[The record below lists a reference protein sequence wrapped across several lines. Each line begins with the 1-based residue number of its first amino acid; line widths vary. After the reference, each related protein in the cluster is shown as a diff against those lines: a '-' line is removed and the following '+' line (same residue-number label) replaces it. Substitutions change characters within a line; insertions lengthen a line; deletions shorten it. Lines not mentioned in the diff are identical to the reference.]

1 MGKFARKVQE
11 KSDKY
16 IPIVLH
22 SLTIIFCMCT
32 FIPIG
37 SVKNYFHGECVL
49 YAQPVLTAVTRPNNL
64 TTITVDLVS
73 SVWGELSTC
82 YYVIYTPVVV
92 GIYTFIWLW
101 FHIQLRMSIFDE
113 GNVLAAF
120 IIGGVTNIILFITL
134 FVTSCIVV
142 VGTSQFCSN
151 IETALNH
158 RYDCS
163 EVEDLVW
170 SVYTDGR
177 THSFYRYL
185 QLGQAGSWITLA
197 ILAVH
202 IVFHFKKGMQLLPS
216 RNDNSNETESIIS
229 DDECDATYQNHD
241 INDETGSVRFHHTS
255 SKNKSFKRSDE
266 SFLLPL

>member
-1 MGKFARKVQE
+1 MQTLTPKNDYNQWEEKLWSEALLENGKTAVWILCTWTEKSFFTRAHNSSCEKKLEYFRKSSAQTRSKMGKFARKVQE

-16 IPIVLH
+16 IPIVLN

-64 TTITVDLVS
+64 TTITVDLKS

-113 GNVLAAF
+113 G
-120 IIGGVTNIILFITL
+120 
-134 FVTSCIVV
+134 
-142 VGTSQFCSN
+142 
-151 IETALNH
+151 
-158 RYDCS
+158 
-163 EVEDLVW
+163 
-170 SVYTDGR
+170 
-177 THSFYRYL
+177 
-185 QLGQAGSWITLA
+185 
-197 ILAVH
+197 
-202 IVFHFKKGMQLLPS
+202 
-216 RNDNSNETESIIS
+216 
-229 DDECDATYQNHD
+229 
-241 INDETGSVRFHHTS
+241 
-255 SKNKSFKRSDE
+255 
-266 SFLLPL
+266 